1 MDDSSLN
8 KELLAIFGN
17 RLSQEA
23 AGEVTQLLEEA
34 GVAAQVLELLSE
46 LQDSSADRKSTRLNS
61 SH

>member
-1 MDDSSLN
+1 MDNSPLK

-46 LQDSSADRKSTRLNS
+46 LQDSSV
-61 SH
+61 